1 MSAQGNIKATYQA
14 LVESGNV
21 RYAAYPVGAGIA
33 AVSDGAA
40 AAWAWSAYV
49 EIVAAGTIPNPCW
62 LVGLTYANGAVEDI
76 DADIAIASGA
86 AGAEADLAIIPI
98 RSLLETSV
106 GAGVVTPITLP
117 FAIKIAGSPRIA
129 IRIRK
134 DTAASAAGGTVKIW
148 VATAIGS

>member
-33 AVSDGAA
+33 AVSDSAA
-40 AAWAWSAYV
+40 GAWAWSAYV
-49 EIVAAGTIPNPCW
+49 QIVAAGTIPNPCW
-62 LVGLTYANGAVEDI
+62 LVGLTYANGVVEDI

>member
-49 EIVAAGTIPNPCW
+49 QIVAAGTIPNPCW

-106 GAGVVTPITLP
+106 GAGVVTPIMLP

>member
-106 GAGVVTPITLP
+106 GAGVVTPIMLP

>member
-49 EIVAAGTIPNPCW
+49 QIVAAGTIPNPCW
-62 LVGLTYANGAVEDI
+62 LVGLTYANGVVEDI

-106 GAGVVTPITLP
+106 GAGVVTPIMLP
-117 FAIKIAGSPRIA
+117 FAIKIAGSLE
-129 IRIRK
+129 
-134 DTAASAAGGTVKIW
+134 
-148 VATAIGS
+148 

>member
-33 AVSDGAA
+33 AVSDSAA
-40 AAWAWSAYV
+40 GAWAWSAYV
-49 EIVAAGTIPNPCW
+49 QIVAAGTIPNPCW
-62 LVGLTYANGAVEDI
+62 LVGLTYANGVVEDI

-86 AGAEADLAIIPI
+86 GGAEADLAIIPI

-106 GAGVVTPITLP
+106 GAGVVTPIMLP

-148 VATAIGS
+148 VATAVGS

>member
-49 EIVAAGTIPNPCW
+49 QIVAAGTIPNPCW

-98 RSLLETSV
+98 RSLVETSV
-106 GAGVVTPITLP
+106 GAGVVTPIMLP

>member
-62 LVGLTYANGAVEDI
+62 LVGLTYANGVVEDI

>member
-49 EIVAAGTIPNPCW
+49 QIVAAGTIPNPCW
-62 LVGLTYANGAVEDI
+62 LVGLTYANGVVEDI

>member
-33 AVSDGAA
+33 AVSDSVAG
-40 AAWAWSAYV
+40 AWAWSAYV
-49 EIVAAGTIPNPCW
+49 QIVAAGTIPNPCW

-106 GAGVVTPITLP
+106 GAGVVTPIMLP

>member
-62 LVGLTYANGAVEDI
+62 LVGLTYANGVVEDI

-106 GAGVVTPITLP
+106 GAGVVTPIMLP

>member
-33 AVSDGAA
+33 AVSDSAA

-106 GAGVVTPITLP
+106 GAGVVTPIMLP